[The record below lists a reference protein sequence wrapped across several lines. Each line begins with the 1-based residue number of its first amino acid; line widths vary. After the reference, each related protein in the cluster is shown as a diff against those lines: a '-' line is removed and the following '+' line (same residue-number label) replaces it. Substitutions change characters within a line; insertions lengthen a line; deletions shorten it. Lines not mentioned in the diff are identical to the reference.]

1 MLNRKFL
8 ALLILVVAG
17 FLAWFVY
24 ASQNSDSWS
33 FRPFRLGLDLRG
45 GSHLVYEADVSDLE
59 AGDISDSMST
69 LREVIERRINAF
81 GVAEPIIQVEQVG
94 LGGEAKHRLIVE
106 LPGVTNIKEA
116 TDLIKVTPLL
126 EFKIERPDSAE
137 KDAILAAQQKYLDNL
152 AATGTKP
159 LAKLS
164 TAEQALLDQDPYYLP
179 SGLTGRFLERS
190 QVQLGGQGIGP
201 TISLEFNSEGAD
213 LFAEITAANVDKT
226 IAIYLDNQP
235 LSAPVVREAIRDGRA
250 EISGQFTVEEARDL
264 SRNLNLGA
272 LPVPI
277 ALVQSETVGATLGDE
292 TLNKG
297 ITAGLIGFAIV
308 ALFMILWYRLP
319 GLIAMVALAFYII
332 LLLAI
337 FKLLPVT
344 LTAAGIAGLIL
355 SFGMALDANILI
367 FERLKEEL
375 RSGKHL
381 HEAIREGFSRAW
393 LSIRDANFSSLI
405 AAIVLF
411 WLGTSLMKG
420 FALTLALG
428 ILVSMFTAISIT
440 RTLLLAIAPAHA
452 GRVSKFLFKG
462 GIN

>member
-1 MLNRKFL
+1 MFNRKFL
-8 ALLILVVAG
+8 AVLILIFAG
-17 FLAWFVY
+17 LLAWFVY
-24 ASQNSDSWS
+24 ASQQPASWS

-45 GSHLVYEADVSDLE
+45 GSHLVYEADVSQLE
-59 AGDISDSMST
+59 SADINDSMST

-81 GVAEPIIQVEQVG
+81 GVGEPIIQVEEVG
-94 LGGEAKHRLIVE
+94 LGAEAKHRLIVE
-106 LPGVTNIKEA
+106 LPGVTDIKEA
-116 TDLIKVTPLL
+116 TELIKVTPLL
-126 EFKIERPDSAE
+126 EFKVERPDSPE
-137 KDAILAAQQKYLDNL
+137 KDKILAAQQKYLDNIK
-152 AATGTKP
+152 ASSTDP
-159 LAKLS
+159 LAGLTKVEKDFLN
-164 TAEQALLDQDPYYLP
+164 QDPYYVS

-201 TISLEFNSEGAD
+201 SISLEFNQEGAD

-226 IAIYLDNQP
+226 IAIYLDGQP

-277 ALVQSETVGATLGDE
+277 NLVQTETVGATLGDE
-292 TLNKG
+292 TLAKG
-297 ITAGLIGFAIV
+297 VNAGLIGFAIV

-319 GLIAMVALAFYII
+319 GVVAMLALAFYIV

-375 RSGKHL
+375 RAGKHL

-393 LSIRDANFSSLI
+393 LSIRDANLSSLI

-428 ILVSMFTAISIT
+428 IVVSMFTAISIT

-462 GIN
+462 GIK